1 LEAVILSAGQGKRL
15 LPHTRTLPKCLLPVG
30 PGGRTVLD
38 LQIEALVAAGIDGP
52 ITVMVGFAADRVHRH
67 VTESLRVDCDVRLV
81 FNPLHR
87 HSDNLVT
94 AWFACQQVAGSFVLL
109 NGDTIFEPAVLHR
122 VLGVR
127 DASVVA
133 AIHRKDAYDS
143 DDMGVWLDEDTRL
156 VGIGKEQRATE
167 PDAEAIG
174 VYTARDR
181 GVEVLRDGFARAVA
195 GPDGMRS
202 WYPPVLETIAREEPI
217 ATADVSGLWWTEIDV
232 YEDLEKAR
240 VEVGS
245 RFPNGL
251 EDPARPL
258 AARD

>member
-1 LEAVILSAGQGKRL
+1 MEAVILSAGQGKRL
-15 LPHTRTLPKCLLPVG
+15 LPHTRDLPKCLLPVG
-30 PGGRTVLD
+30 PSGRTVLD
-38 LQIEALVAAGIDGP
+38 LQIETLVAAGIDGP

-94 AWFACQQVAGSFVLL
+94 AWFACQQVEDSFVLL

-122 VLGVR
+122 VL
-127 DASVVA
+127 DAHDANIVA

-143 DDMGVWLDEDTRL
+143 DDMGVWLEDTRL
-156 VGIGKEQRATE
+156 VGIGKEPRATE
-167 PDAEAIG
+167 PHAEAIG
-174 VYTARDR
+174 LYTARGR
-181 GVEVLRDGFARAVA
+181 GVEALRDGLARAVA

-217 ATADVSGLWWTEIDV
+217 ATADVTGLWWTEIDV

-240 VEVGS
+240 VQVGS
-245 RFPNGL
+245 LFPNGL
-251 EDPARPL
+251 GESPQAV